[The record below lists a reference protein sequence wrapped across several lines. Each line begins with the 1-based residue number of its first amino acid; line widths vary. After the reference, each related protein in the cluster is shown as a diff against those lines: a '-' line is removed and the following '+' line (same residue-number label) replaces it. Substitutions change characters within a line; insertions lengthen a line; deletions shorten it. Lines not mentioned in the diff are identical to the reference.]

1 MESAEAVAA
10 KRRVLVDALM
20 MCLERS
26 RVAQVVDGP
35 TVRGVLSSAAGELWR
50 EGEFRLDPVWKILI
64 QQPGL
69 SAEDVAP
76 PLLAFKGYE
85 QELGVQVRMPQAL
98 TAIPR
103 AEQVRLRETLGL
115 QRADFQRA
123 IDEMREFAAAEAR
136 VRVSSRQLRAV
147 SGSQSTTPAAPP
159 APSPS
164 GTSLPVVPVE
174 PVTAPRP
181 APPSDKRALALV
193 LGLLALVGVAL
204 SAWLSLRDTAHS
216 FALDD
221 VAGTLQLG
229 NGRAADGSL
238 TAVIQ
243 DTRWESLS
251 PDERRKAVSAIMDVE
266 QPKGIRAMT
275 LLDGGGGL
283 RAMVTEGP
291 NGRNIL
297 LP

>member
-1 MESAEAVAA
+1 MESVEAVAA

-20 MCLERS
+20 MCIERS
-26 RVAQVVDGP
+26 RVTQIVDGP
-35 TVRGVLSSAAGELWR
+35 TVRSVLASAAGELWR

-76 PLLAFKGYE
+76 PLLCFKGYE

-136 VRVSSRQLRAV
+136 LRVSSRQIRAV
-147 SGSQSTTPAAPP
+147 SGGQATSAGGPP
-159 APSPS
+159 TPSPS

-174 PVTAPRP
+174 PAGAPLP

-193 LGLLALVGVAL
+193 LVVLALVGVAL
-204 SAWLSLRDTAHS
+204 SAWLSLRDTASS

-221 VAGTLQLG
+221 VAATLQLG
-229 NGRAADGSL
+229 NGRAAGGSL

-243 DTRWESLS
+243 DPRWETLT
-251 PDERRKAVSAIMDVE
+251 PDERRKAVSAVMDVE

-275 LLDGGGGL
+275 LVDGGGSL
-283 RAMVTEGP
+283 RALVTEGP
-291 NGRNIL
+291 TGRNIMV
-297 LP
+297 P

>member
-1 MESAEAVAA
+1 MESAEAVSA

-20 MCLERS
+20 MCIERS
-26 RVAQVVDGP
+26 RVGQVVDGP
-35 TVRGVLSSAAGELWR
+35 TVRGVLASAAGELWR

-103 AEQVRLRETLGL
+103 AEQVRLRETLGI

-123 IDEMREFAAAEAR
+123 IDEMREFAAAAAR
-136 VRVSSRQLRAV
+136 RRVSSRSMRAV
-147 SGSQSTTPAAPP
+147 PAPAPTTSPTMSTVQAEEPESTFKPPPATPAP
-159 APSPS
+159 AP
-164 GTSLPVVPVE
+164 
-174 PVTAPRP
+174 ADR
-181 APPSDKRALALV
+181 RALALT
-193 LGLLALVGVAL
+193 LGLLGFVGVGL
-204 SAWLSLRDTAHS
+204 GAWLALRDTART
-216 FALDD
+216 FPLGD
-221 VAGTLQLG
+221 VAGILSLG
-229 NGRAADGSL
+229 DGRAASGSL
-238 TAVIQ
+238 TAVIT
-243 DTRWESLS
+243 DSRWESL
-251 PDERRKAVSAIMDVE
+251 PADERRKLCSQVMDVE

-275 LLDGGGGL
+275 LLDGNGSP
-283 RAMVTEGP
+283 RAVISDGP
-291 NGRNIL
+291 AGRNII